1 MKPKEVLITDGEWE
15 IMESVWQADGQSP
28 AEILARID
36 VGDRSHR
43 TLRTL
48 LARLVEKGAVEV
60 GIDGSKRLYSANVSR
75 EECIRSVSES
85 FAQRFFAGNLKS
97 LLLHFVEDESLTRG
111 EIEEIKQRL
120 ATLSSRSKSTSLK
133 NRRKKGN

>member
-1 MKPKEVLITDGEWE
+1 MSITDGEWE
-15 IMESVWQADGQSP
+15 IMESVWQADDQSP

-75 EECIRSVSES
+75 QECIRSVSES

>member
-1 MKPKEVLITDGEWE
+1 MSITDGEWE
-15 IMESVWQADGQSP
+15 IMESVWQADDQSP
-28 AEILARID
+28 AEILARVD

-60 GIDGSKRLYSANVSR
+60 GIDGSKRLYSASVSR
-75 EECIRSVSES
+75 QECIRSVSES

>member
-1 MKPKEVLITDGEWE
+1 MKPIEMSITDGEWE
-15 IMESVWQADGQSP
+15 IMESVWQADDQSP
-28 AEILARID
+28 AEILARVD

-75 EECIRSVSES
+75 QECIRSVSES

-111 EIEEIKQRL
+111 EIDEIKQRL

>member
-1 MKPKEVLITDGEWE
+1 MSITDGEWE
-15 IMESVWQADGQSP
+15 IMESVWQADDQSP